1 MQVGKDT
8 KEVKLVVSTVA
19 EAENL
24 CDYLLDQKDHGKS
37 VNVSAAKRTAS

>member
-24 CDYLLDQKDHGKS
+24 CDYLMDQKEHGKS
-37 VNVSAAKRTAS
+37 VNVSTAQR